1 MARANPYLRWR
12 RAAMVARTAVLMAA
26 ITGSASAYPE
36 FQKAYQRSSGRVI
49 SCAMCHE
56 HPEGPNG
63 IKHGQIGSLNPAEL
77 KALTR
82 ARSALDPGSRVDSP
96 ILNDFGDSLLDQLG
110 KRRIVQL
117 RSQPSLLATLINP
130 RSDLDRDGIPDAREL
145 SEGTDPLDPRHGN
158 PLLLFINN
166 ARRHLFHLL
175 MLAAATLF
183 GILGLSRLLRWFAW
197 EARQSEVRKQ

>member
-1 MARANPYLRWR
+1 MTRASRHSRWQ
-12 RAAMVARTAVLMAA
+12 RTLLVVLIAVLPAA
-26 ITGSASAYPE
+26 ITRSASAYPE
-36 FQKAYQRSSGRVI
+36 FQKAYQKSSGRVI

-77 KALTR
+77 KALNR

-117 RSQPSLLATLINP
+117 RSQPLQLASLINP
-130 RSDLDRDGIPDAREL
+130 GSDLDRDGIPDAREL

-158 PLLLFINN
+158 PFLLFINN

-175 MLAAATLF
+175 MLAAATLL

-197 EARQSEVRKQ
+197 EARQSEIRKP